1 MNLPTCASAR
11 SCFLSPF
18 PTSNITQHWC
28 MKKVFCLKKALKA
41 LCSKHK
47 VSGITHKLRHKA
59 SNNAKGNKS
68 LWKFLLSSELIKFL
82 LTRLRGIAA
91 ESLPDKLCSRC
102 DKASWRNR
110 HGKIKAKERQNC
122 ITANTLMWWISWKQ
136 KLFFFITQE
145 ERLDMISSERRGE
158 ASLRWY
164 RMIAEASRTVTTKD
178 DRRT

>member
-59 SNNAKGNKS
+59 SNNAKGKQAVEKVSSLFRANQIFINTPPRDCSGISPRQIMFKMWQSFVKKLSRKDKS
-68 LWKFLLSSELIKFL
+68 KRKAELHYRKHFNVMNIMEAKVIFLYYARRK
-82 LTRLRGIAA
+82 TRHDIQWETRRPSVDIA
-91 ESLPDKLCSRC
+91 
-102 DKASWRNR
+102 W
-110 HGKIKAKERQNC
+110 
-122 ITANTLMWWISWKQ
+122 
-136 KLFFFITQE
+136 
-145 ERLDMISSERRGE
+145 
-158 ASLRWY
+158 
-164 RMIAEASRTVTTKD
+164 
-178 DRRT
+178 